1 MFYPG
6 VIVGDSNFASHTRGI
21 QLPANTVVPDYADG
35 GLFGLIGS
43 IARFLDGAQW
53 RFEGVNDDAEFDSHS
68 DFDSGA
74 HTDPCS
80 AVVVFLLIDGL
91 GDNFLQT
98 YGEGSALLARR
109 RRRITSVFPSTTA
122 SAVTT
127 TLTGIAPASH
137 GLTGWFIR
145 DERFGGVLAPLP
157 MTMRAG
163 GRLGGLFSLRRLFPY
178 DTLFQ
183 NRSRPSV
190 LVSPHYIAWSPFSQR
205 HSRGAAVLAY
215 DGVDGMLEAV
225 LAAVARSKASGG
237 GYVHAYYPEFD
248 ALSHEFGSRSTE
260 AISEFWRIDAMF
272 AQLCERLAGR
282 GVDVVVSADHG
293 FIDSPE
299 ERFVRLDAFPEALA
313 MLAEPLWGERRAA
326 FCELR
331 EGAEADFGGFVR
343 DVLADKAVLVRSAD
357 LVEQGFFGPGVH
369 HPRLRERTG
378 SHTLLM
384 EPGWTI
390 WDPRPDEP
398 LHTMLGVHGGL
409 TPDEMWVPLIHV
421 RC

>member
-1 MFYPG
+1 MTNLG
-6 VIVGDSNFASHTRGI
+6 ASSI
-21 QLPANTVVPDYADG
+21 QLPANAVMPDYADG
-35 GLFGLIGS
+35 GLFGLVGS

-53 RFEGVNDDAEFDSHS
+53 RFEGVNADVESDSHS
-68 DFDSGA
+68 HADFDSDA
-74 HTDPCS
+74 QSEPRP

-98 YGEGSALLARR
+98 YGDGSALLARR

-145 DERFGGVLAPLP
+145 DQRFGGVLAPLP

-183 NRSRPSV
+183 NRARPSV
-190 LVSPHYIAWSPFSQR
+190 VVSPQYIAWSPFSQR
-205 HSRGAAVLAY
+205 HSRGADVIAY
-215 DGVDGMLEAV
+215 DGMDGMLEAV
-225 LAAVARSKASGG
+225 VAAVARLTAAGG

-248 ALSHEFGSRSTE
+248 ALSHEFGSRSAE
-260 AISEFWRIDAMF
+260 AISEFRSIDAMF
-272 AQLCERLAGR
+272 AQLCERLAGM

-293 FIDSPE
+293 FIDSPAE
-299 ERFVRLDAFPEALA
+299 HFVCLDAYPEALA

-331 EGAEADFGGFVR
+331 EGVEAEFSGFVR
-343 DVLADKAVLVRSAD
+343 EELADKAVLVRSAD
-357 LVEQGFFGPGVH
+357 LIEQGFFGPGAR

-378 SHTLLM
+378 SHALLM

-390 WDPRPDEP
+390 WDPRPGEP
-398 LHTMLGVHGGL
+398 LHSMLGVHGGL
-409 TPDEMWVPLIHV
+409 TPDEMWVPLIHT